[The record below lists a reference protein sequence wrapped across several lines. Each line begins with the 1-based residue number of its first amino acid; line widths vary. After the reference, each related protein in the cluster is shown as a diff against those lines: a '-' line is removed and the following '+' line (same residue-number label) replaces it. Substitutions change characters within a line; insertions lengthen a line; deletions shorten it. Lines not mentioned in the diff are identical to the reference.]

1 MATGTL
7 ARLLKT
13 KTLHRIVN
21 NQKTYQQFLKICQ
34 EYDSQFEVLGVG
46 ARSASGLLIIAE
58 RNEDGS
64 NLEEAYPENKG

>member
-1 MATGTL
+1 M
-7 ARLLKT
+7 
-13 KTLHRIVN
+13 N